1 MARGGP
7 RTEGRAGGEPDWL
20 GGSRDGPATAP
31 AEPRQERR
39 KRRPRDDDEAE
50 DEPKGKSKGIK
61 VCAPPRN
68 RLMHRPRV
76 QRPRLTPAPARTRS
90 SARWSFSC

>member
-7 RTEGRAGGEPDWL
+7 RTEGRGGAEPDWL
-20 GGSRDGPATAP
+20 GSRDGQAAAP

-61 VCAPPRN
+61 VTGRPAICHVPRS
-68 RLMHRPRV
+68 RV
-76 QRPRLTPAPARTRS
+76 
-90 SARWSFSC
+90 